1 MAIRITEKAFEE
13 TMPFHKL
20 GLGSVFIINE
30 GDVFYD
36 DGYRYMKIKSD
47 DPDCHYNSVNLTNGC
62 FSLANI
68 GSDTKVLEV
77 RAELIL
83 DDIHYDYY

>member
-1 MAIRITEKAFEE
+1 MAIKITEKTFEE
-13 TMPFHKL
+13 IMPFHKL
-20 GLGSVFIINE
+20 GLGSVFVIKE

-36 DGYRYMKIKSD
+36 DGYKYMKIESPD
-47 DPDCHYNSVNLTNGC
+47 ADCHYNSVNLTNGC

-68 GSDTKVLEV
+68 GSDTKVLEI

-83 DDIHYDYY
+83 DDSHYNY

>member
-1 MAIRITEKAFEE
+1 MAIKITEKAFEE
-13 TMPFHKL
+13 IMPFHKL
-20 GLGSVFIINE
+20 GLGSVFIIKE

-36 DGYRYMKIKSD
+36 DGYKYMKIKSD
-47 DPDCHYNSVNLTNGC
+47 DPDCHYNSVNLTNRC

-68 GSDTKVLEV
+68 SSDTKVLEI

-83 DDIHYDYY
+83 DDGHYDY

>member
-1 MAIRITEKAFEE
+1 MAIKITEKAFEE
-13 TMPFHKL
+13 IMPFHKL

-83 DDIHYDYY
+83 DDVNYDF